1 MAAGGELSESKH
13 SFPTD
18 YVLILMLFCLYRNL
32 MLMYVC
38 VHVCVL
44 EQQLLPCVS
53 VLVCVFMCACLQG
66 LVWELCGRKASRKGG
81 TQSMKW

>member
-13 SFPTD
+13 RFPTD

-38 VHVCVL
+38 VHVCIGAATFAVCF
-44 EQQLLPCVS
+44 CVS
-53 VLVCVFMCACLQG
+53 VCVYVCMFARACVG
-66 LVWELCGRKASRKGG
+66 AMWEESF
-81 TQSMKW
+81 S

>member
-13 SFPTD
+13 RFPTD

-38 VHVCVL
+38 VHVCIGAATFAVCF
-44 EQQLLPCVS
+44 CVS
-53 VLVCVFMCACLQG
+53 VCLCVHVCKG
-66 LVWELCGRKASRKGG
+66 LCGSYVGG
-81 TQSMKW
+81 KLLVTGVLRA